1 MDIHCVTRNLG
12 RRSLAQTWVD
22 GLALA
27 GVHLA
32 FLQEVPAARAVPRA
46 STASREI
53 FSPCSPVVAAR

>member
-27 GVHLA
+27 GVHLI
-32 FLQEVPAARAVPRA
+32 FGE
-46 STASREI
+46 STRPPPLTVCGRTVQGGGMADQ
-53 FSPCSPVVAAR
+53 VKG